1 MNRERVEVTVTY
13 LMNNRWKMHCISL
26 VCREVLQAVGF
37 NILYRNEWRD
47 GAKDGVCFS
56 RAGGGVLTARRLT
69 EGLQK
74 ELAKHV
80 EIEIDLMTGKF
91 YKIKSNPLP
100 SKERPVTPL
109 YLNPQPAP
117 AFSDEDHVYIP
128 RGLIHAACSAIDKKR
143 DGEKTLAELR
153 RYTTG
158 DLSRQ
163 PAPDASVLV
172 EAPK

>member
-1 MNRERVEVTVTY
+1 MNRERVEVTVAY

-37 NILYRNEWRD
+37 NIRYRNEWRD

-100 SKERPVTPL
+100 SKEQVT
-109 YLNPQPAP
+109 
-117 AFSDEDHVYIP
+117 SDQ
-128 RGLIHAACSAIDKKR
+128 L
-143 DGEKTLAELR
+143 LAELVLNDATMDTLSKR
-153 RYTTG
+153 RKEI
-158 DLSRQ
+158 LSELHGRGLAPVSEGLITWYKGH
-163 PAPDASVLV
+163 PAIPI
-172 EAPK
+172 EFKTKN